1 MYFTLQGVNHRTVYK
16 KNGKYYCRFQVNG
29 VRHNIACKCAS
40 SLKEA
45 RLIEDRLKFETF
57 NSLGINT
64 PKIEKVSKMT
74 SLYNLYFN
82 YSRLNKRRH
91 KSDCVL
97 LGIVKNYFKDIHIHN
112 VTPNILEQFKDY
124 LLHTR
129 KVKPSTVNRYFALL
143 SKMFNLAIDNN
154 LTSKNPVKN
163 IKKLRENNYKVRF
176 LTKTEEDSLYSAL
189 KNSPKYLSDIVT
201 TALQTGM
208 RKGEILNLKWSNID
222 FEFGFIELLE
232 TKSGKSR
239 KIPISPKLK
248 QVLDNIPRTCE
259 YVFNIAGEKIGDI
272 KKCWNTA
279 IRNAG
284 ITNFRFH
291 DLRHTVATR
300 LIEKGIDIV
309 VVKEILGHADISTTM
324 RYAHAVPYRKLEAAN
339 VLANY

>member
-1 MYFTLQGVNHRTVYK
+1 MT
-16 KNGKYYCRFQVNG
+16 
-29 VRHNIACKCAS
+29 
-40 SLKEA
+40 
-45 RLIEDRLKFETF
+45 RLY
-57 NSLGINT
+57 
-64 PKIEKVSKMT
+64 
-74 SLYNLYFN
+74 SLYFD
-82 YSRLNKRRH
+82 YSRLNKRSH

-97 LGIVKNYFKDIHIHN
+97 LGIVKDYFKDTNVYN

-124 LLHTR
+124 LLHIR
-129 KVKPSTVNRYFALL
+129 KVKASTVNRYFALL
-143 SKMFNLAIDNN
+143 SKMFNLAIDNE
-154 LTSKNPVKN
+154 LTDKNPVRS
-163 IKKLRENNYKVRF
+163 IKKLREDNYKIRF
-176 LTKTEEDSLYSAL
+176 LTKTEEDSLYSVL
-189 KNSPKYLSDIVT
+189 EHSPKYLSDIVT

-222 FEFGFIELLE
+222 FEFGFIEVLE

-239 KIPISPKLK
+239 KIPISSKLK
-248 QVLDNIPRTCE
+248 QVLDNIPRTCD